1 MSGIRPSTDALT
13 ALLRTQLGQ
22 LRAQSAGTSTEAKGR
37 QSKSPAPATRPPQDL
52 AAALAR
58 RVAGIAPDDP
68 LRRRKALRVFLESLL
83 LDEWGS
89 QLINDPGFH
98 QLVSKVQDE
107 LEANPSMQPLIEEVV
122 DRLLDTA

>member
-1 MSGIRPSTDALT
+1 M
-13 ALLRTQLGQ
+13 
-22 LRAQSAGTSTEAKGR
+22 
-37 QSKSPAPATRPPQDL
+37 
-52 AAALAR
+52 AR